1 VSDDDDTPRWERPD
15 DPLWAGRRETP
26 EEREPERRFDA
37 DAKAGQEVPY
47 DPAGTAPRVD
57 RSRLVPQQRLG
68 GPPAIEPP
76 SGIVVPS
83 GAGPDD
89 DGGAVAVRDS
99 EPPFMARFQFLLGAL
114 LALGVLAVGVLAYGL
129 SSGGTDS
136 GSASWSPWKPTD
148 SGVEGAQQIADH
160 VGPQYRLQSGKQL
173 VLLVGG
179 ELEVADLPA
188 TIAMRNTDGDVSL
201 VEGDGVLYKMCGL
214 GPKCSIASGKP
225 SEERHLLLR
234 REALELA
241 LYSFRYLDG
250 VDQVVV
256 LMPPRTVE
264 QADGSKLALDPDQA
278 LFFRKGDV
286 TQELDTQL
294 RATLP
299 APPPSVSNVSRAR
312 DAALVNRL
320 TTHGLFNFRYAQ
332 AQDTQVYLV
341 LEPFGSA
348 PAQTTPSPVAGAAAG
363 TTGSAGGS
371 VPGATGGANG
381 AAGATGSGS
390 GSAGSSGGA
399 AKQAPGKQSQSGD
412 KKPK

>member
-15 DPLWAGRRETP
+15 DPLWAGRREKP

-37 DAKAGQEVPY
+37 GSRAGEQVPY

-57 RSRLVPQQRLG
+57 RNRLVPQRRLG

-76 SGIVVPS
+76 SGVVTPPDEGS
-83 GAGPDD
+83 GDG
-89 DGGAVAVRDS
+89 GGAVAVRDS
-99 EPPFMARFQFLLGAL
+99 EPPFAARFQFLLGAL

-129 SSGGTDS
+129 TSGGTDS
-136 GSASWSPWKPTD
+136 GSASWSPWKPSD
-148 SGVEGAQQIADH
+148 NGMEGAQQIADH
-160 VGPQYRLQSGKQL
+160 VGPQYRLQSGEQL

-188 TIAMRNTDGDVSL
+188 TIAMRNTEGDVSL

-214 GPKCSIASGKP
+214 GPKCSIATGKP

-256 LMPPRTVE
+256 LMPPRTVK
-264 QADGSKLALDPDQA
+264 QADGSKVALDPDQA

-286 TQELDTQL
+286 TQELHTQL

-299 APPPSVSNVSRAR
+299 APPPSIAKVARAR

-348 PAQTTPSPVAGAAAG
+348 PAQTTPGPAAGAAAG

-371 VPGATGGANG
+371 VAGATGGTTG
-381 AAGATGSGS
+381 SAGATGSGS
-390 GSAGSSGGA
+390 GASGSSGGSSPQTP
-399 AKQAPGKQSQSGD
+399 KQQSSPGE